1 MLKLVQLLAL
11 AAVVAIAASTPVS
24 HLFKDD
30 KVDMALEDLEV
41 LADALDKETSAA
53 ADVNPLKPPCTGCTT
68 PDTPMTESEPATP
81 AGFNGVSS
89 VGEASGCCPRGQ
101 YGDFTQKQCYPCNTG
116 ETSVVGEFTC
126 QNTARTA
133 CFKCDACNVLSPD
146 MRCRKKCTAQTKPDC
161 SLTATKDRSGKNIQA
176 GACYKK

>member
-41 LADALDKETSAA
+41 LADALEKETSAA

-68 PDTPMTESEPATP
+68 PMTQSASETAPTAV
-81 AGFNGVSS
+81 GVSS
-89 VGEASGCCPRGQ
+89 GVDAAGCCPRGQ
-101 YGDFTQKQCYPCNTG
+101 YGDFTLRQCYLCNTG
-116 ETSVVGEFTC
+116 ETSVVGEITC

-133 CFKCDACNVLSPD
+133 CFKCDACNVLSSD

>member
-1 MLKLVQLLAL
+1 MPKLVQLLAL

-53 ADVNPLKPPCTGCTT
+53 ADGNPSKPPCTGC
-68 PDTPMTESEPATP
+68 PIPMTQAESEAAPTP
-81 AGFNGVSS
+81 TGVSS
-89 VGEASGCCPRGQ
+89 EVDAAGCCPRGQ
-101 YGDFTQKQCYPCNTG
+101 YGPRSSQCQQCNAG

-126 QNTARTA
+126 RNTARAA
-133 CFKCDACNVLSPD
+133 CFKCDACNVLSSD
-146 MRCRKKCTAQTKPDC
+146 MICRKKCTASTKPDC

>member
-24 HLFKDD
+24 HLFQDD

-41 LADALDKETSAA
+41 LADALDKETLAA
-53 ADVNPLKPPCTGCTT
+53 ADVNCRGCGQST
-68 PDTPMTESEPATP
+68 DADS
-81 AGFNGVSS
+81 
-89 VGEASGCCPRGQ
+89 SGCCPRGW
-101 YGDFTQKQCYPCNTG
+101 YGPNKSQCQQCKPD
-116 ETSVVGEFTC
+116 ETSVVGSEKSC
-126 QNTARTA
+126 QNAAITA
-133 CFKCDACNVLSPD
+133 CSKCNACEVLSNH
-146 MRCRKKCTAQTKPDC
+146 RICIRKCTAQTKPDC